1 MKQNSTLHL
10 VIDNFSENSHLVNV
24 DEELNFEDSPEFNEV
39 FKHLDSYKRTVREEV
54 VQKVFDYARK
64 LQK

>member
-10 VIDNFSENSHLVNV
+10 VIDNFSEDAHLLNV
-24 DEELNFEDSPEFNEV
+24 DEALSLQHKPEFKEV
-39 FKHLDSYKRTVREEV
+39 FKHLNSYKRTVREEV
-54 VQKVFDYARK
+54 VHNVLNYARN